1 MLSNKRCFDREISCV
16 SIAKSNVSSSKE
28 EKMASRYFPNYSRV
42 IAAAM
47 VASIVQPALANEYSF
62 QADHVLGTEVKM
74 TVEASS
80 QEVAQFAWE
89 QARSEISR
97 LEKIF
102 SSRDSHAELAVLND
116 RKSLEVSS
124 ELSELLT
131 ACKAWHEKTN
141 GALHC
146 GMGKLVKVWKNSEKS
161 GVLPSDSEIKP
172 LLDAVALNNF
182 IDIKSNSFVQL
193 SEGVEL
199 NVEAVAKGKIIDK
212 ASQAALAIDGVQG
225 VVLNIG
231 GDIRTLG
238 KLSESAVKVGV
249 SSGNSAD
256 NSTPDDLVRVAN
268 AAIATSGAGRRDFNI
283 SGQTYSHIVSPFNGR
298 PQEIVDYVSVIA
310 PSAEEADALATAF
323 SVMGIS
329 QSLLYA
335 NTHEG
340 IETFIFSKGGTL
352 FKSKGWEGLRV
363 PVEVITAAEAG
374 VENPWVPDWKMRVK
388 YSVPEIDISDYEYP
402 YIVAWVTDAENKP
415 VKHLLML
422 GDSPRWIEENYVH
435 WRRVGRKQPA
445 VIDHVARPTKPPG
458 VYDIEWDGVDD
469 HGRPVEQGE
478 YILHIEASR
487 EHGGHQYVKLPVNLS
502 NTADVWT
509 VDPGSELGKISID
522 FSKTKSS

>member
-1 MLSNKRCFDREISCV
+1 MLSKCDVLVRNHPCEG
-16 SIAKSNVSSSKE
+16 IANTIGLDSKE
-28 EKMASRYFPNYSRV
+28 EKMASPYFPNFSRV

-47 VASIVQPALANEYSF
+47 VASIVQPAFANEYSF
-62 QADHVLGTEVKM
+62 QADHVLGTQMKM

-80 QEVAQFAWE
+80 QEIAQFAWE
-89 QARSEISR
+89 QARSEIAR

-102 SSRDSHAELAVLND
+102 SSRDSHAELAILND
-116 RKSLEVSS
+116 RKSLQVSP
-124 ELSELLT
+124 ELSDLLE
-131 ACKAWHEKTN
+131 ACNVWYEKTG
-141 GALHC
+141 GALNC
-146 GMGKLVKVWKNSEKS
+146 GMGKLVKLWKKAEQS
-161 GVLPSDSEIKP
+161 GVLPSESEVKSH
-172 LLDAVALNNF
+172 LDPVASNDF
-182 IDIKSNSFVQL
+182 IAIDSNSLVNL
-193 SEGVEL
+193 YEGAEL

-212 ASQAALAIDGVQG
+212 ALLAAFAINGVGG

-238 KLSESAVKVGV
+238 KLSESAIKVGV

-256 NSTPDDLVRVAN
+256 NSTPDDLVRVSN
-268 AAIATSGAGRRDFNI
+268 AAIATSGAGLRDFDI

-352 FKSKGWEGLRV
+352 FKSNGWDAFRV
-363 PVEVITAAEAG
+363 PIEPITAAEAG
-374 VENPWVPDWKMRVK
+374 IENPWAPNWKMRVK
-388 YSVPEIDISDYEYP
+388 YRVPEIDISDYEYP
-402 YIVAWVTDAENKP
+402 YIVAWVTDTQNKP
-415 VKHLLML
+415 IKHLLML

-487 EHGGHQYVKLPVNLS
+487 EHGGHQYVKLPVNFS
-502 NTADVWT
+502 NKADVWS
-509 VDPGSELGKISID
+509 VDPGSELGEISIE
-522 FSKTKSS
+522 FSETQNS